1 MNKKLM
7 IVGLITVLAVVF
19 AACTPGPEG
28 PAGPAGP
35 QGDAGPQAELTCV
48 ACHNE
53 SALLLAKDAQFEESL
68 HGTGDSWARGTSAGC
83 AGCHGSDSAA
93 NRINAGLAPH
103 DAAIEGSANVAP
115 MNCRTCHNIHTT
127 YTGEDFSLSG
137 NEAAVTFEYSDGTF
151 DGGAGNLCANCHQVR
166 NAAPEVV
173 DGNVSITSNRYGT
186 HYGTEAPMMLG
197 VGGLGITGAPSAHYQ
212 MVTDTCVACHMGE
225 EYNHTYEPAVSRC
238 TSCHTDTKNF
248 DIDGAQT
255 EVAGLLEEVHAILI
269 EKGLLNP
276 DTDLFNASSSAPLVV
291 PEAVAQAMWNY
302 KFVTYDGSNG
312 VHNSA
317 YAKALLEAAL
327 ATLQAYNP

>member
-1 MNKKLM
+1 
-7 IVGLITVLAVVF
+7 VLAMIF

-35 QGDAGPQAELTCV
+35 QGDPGPQADLTCTE
-48 ACHNE
+48 CHNDT
-53 SALLLAKDAQFEESL
+53 ALLLAKDAQFEESL
-68 HGTGDSWARGTSAGC
+68 HGTGDSWVRGSSASC
-83 AGCHGSDSAA
+83 AGCHGSDTSAD
-93 NRINAGLAPH
+93 RINAGLIPH
-103 DAAIEGSANVAP
+103 DAAIEGSANSAP
-115 MNCRTCHNIHTT
+115 MNCRTCHDIHTT
-127 YTGEDFSLSG
+127 YTGEDFSLVG
-137 NEAAVTFEYSDGTF
+137 DEAAVTFEFSGGATF
-151 DGGAGNLCANCHQVR
+151 DGGAGNLCAQCHQVR
-166 NAAPEVV
+166 NAYPEVV

-186 HYGTEAPMMLG
+186 HYGTEAPMLLG
-197 VGGLGITGAPSAHYQ
+197 VGGYGDVAGAPSVHYQ
-212 MVTDTCVACHMGE
+212 MVTDTCVACHMGPD
-225 EYNHTYEPAVSRC
+225 YIHNFEPAVARC
-238 TSCHTDTKNF
+238 TSCHADAKNF
-248 DIDGAQT
+248 DINGVQT
-255 EVAGLLEEVHAILI
+255 EVEGLLEEVHAILI